1 VIKTGIGTSVR
12 SAISSVID
20 VIGSTVIITP
30 YTISSSDSGYS
41 GQIPTDG
48 TPVSLKA
55 IPYEEFKKI
64 TKEKFGNLES
74 GGMQLALKYDAVF
87 DISSSTKYKITYNS
101 EVYDIIEPKR
111 YAIEDTLVAWIISIS
126 KRID

>member
-1 VIKTGIGTSVR
+1 
-12 SAISSVID
+12 
-20 VIGSTVIITP
+20 
-30 YTISSSDSGYS
+30 
-41 GQIPTDG
+41 
-48 TPVSLKA
+48 
-55 IPYEEFKKI
+55 
-64 TKEKFGNLES
+64 
-74 GGMQLALKYDAVF
+74 LKYDAVF